1 MQQSEIIELA
11 RQAKTDPKVAR
22 GAFRKLAVKEGFN
35 GASGGWIYYRDDTG
49 AITQGWQGL
58 ADLVASGTVR
68 FSLAE
73 ARPEVIDSANAL
85 VDEVETRYALSAPC
99 VCGKRGRVC
108 QASTHKAKP
117 LSPAMQRLV
126 RALDEHGYI
135 DPIRDCDRGTGVSTL
150 VALMDRG
157 IIRESR
163 TRYGVHHKATTPAE
177 VWDEAHDEDARRA
190 AEQAAHAECA
200 EQWLTTSNEDG
211 QEIHTRRTRSGN
223 LVRVVN
229 NSIHSFRSW
238 SVVITGV
245 RLSMSAAGTW
255 QEARLAAD
263 RWERNFD
270 HGDAL
275 VLDDHA
281 DNLAKA
287 GQPMDGSAHLTGNV
301 RVVGGALVSEIPLGG
316 PEREHMTID
325 PAIGPDFTGG
335 AFTEAVKSGWGQPDG
350 MLGATEAELTAD
362 EKAAGLIEVGHAVYL
377 TPTEERTD
385 VTAALDDVS
394 ALIEAAELWIPG
406 SARQVA
412 LERLSRVAQTLG
424 TCGHA
429 RRDWTTQ

>member
-1 MQQSEIIELA
+1 M
-11 RQAKTDPKVAR
+11 VA
-22 GAFRKLAVKEGFN
+22 
-35 GASGGWIYYRDDTG
+35 TG
-49 AITQGWQGL
+49 R
-58 ADLVASGTVR
+58 VR

-73 ARPEVIDSANAL
+73 AR
-85 VDEVETRYALSAPC
+85 TAP
-99 VCGKRGRVC
+99 VPNLR
-108 QASTHKAKP
+108 P

-135 DPIRDCDRGTGVSTL
+135 DPIRDCGRGTGVSTL

-163 TRYGVHHKATTPAE
+163 TRYGVHHKTTTPAE

-287 GQPMDGSAHLTGNV
+287 GQPMDGSPHLTGNV

-362 EKAAGLIEVGHAVYL
+362 EKTAGLIEIGHAVYL